1 MLLISWNDRRLQPYQ
16 GKGSLSSY
24 NTTMARFFFAN
35 QVYFCILSLKLLQR
49 VQTSYVTVDPK
60 KKKDHGAPASDDGS
74 VRFHQ
79 PQMQSHAPMA
89 HTSPG
94 TSQALDALAAAAQ
107 IGRENIEQSLAAAH
121 SSSPQSKQKSTAG
134 ALRRARMIIT
144 VQRTEAYKKWLEEN
158 PVQDI
163 IAGDDE

>member
-1 MLLISWNDRRLQPYQ
+1 
-16 GKGSLSSY
+16 
-24 NTTMARFFFAN
+24 MARFFFAN
-35 QVYFCILSLKLLQR
+35 QVYCCILSLKLLQR